1 MNRVS
6 GPQSTLHAGRLDS
19 FPMHIVLIADVH
31 TSAISACVFV
41 EGASQAALTADT
53 RGGLLLH
60 NISAY
65 VSIMGA
71 PCTFGFASSAPAV
84 SCHCSDAD
92 VERCVAVHRPPD
104 EGRCPRAAA
113 ARPVA
118 RPHLHPDN
126 PDPHAEP
133 GCASEPVPLPASF
146 LSASAVS
153 PMHTHTHRSSLHSDV
168 EAVHSI
174 PHHPLQE
181 AAAAESLVLL
191 GGPHAL
197 YVCSCALEGRLAILQ
212 TIARPPDAPPGCIP
226 YAAWHLKAPKQG
238 A

>member
-1 MNRVS
+1 M
-6 GPQSTLHAGRLDS
+6 
-19 FPMHIVLIADVH
+19 
-31 TSAISACVFV
+31 
-41 EGASQAALTADT
+41 EGASQAALTADV

-71 PCTFGFASSAPAV
+71 PRALVLQQHTCNMSIATVWTWVLCAG
-84 SCHCSDAD
+84 C
-92 VERCVAVHRPPD
+92 RPPD
-104 EGRCPRAAA
+104 KGRRPRAAP

-126 PDPHAEP
+126 TDPHADP
-133 GCASEPVPLPASF
+133 SCAGQPVPLLASF
-146 LSASAVS
+146 LTPFKDVASAHAR
-153 PMHTHTHRSSLHSDV
+153 PPLHKDV
-168 EAVHSI
+168 HAVHSVS
-174 PHHPLQE
+174 HHPLQE
-181 AAAAESLVLL
+181 ATAAESLVLL

-212 TIARPPDAPPGCIP
+212 TIARPPDALPGCIP

-238 A
+238 V